1 MLDAKLTSSF
11 LHTTPVYI
19 KKLNEMGI
27 MTVRDLLY
35 YFPRGYEDRT
45 HIRKIH
51 EIDLNQLNVIKGK
64 ITNIENLMTKGY
76 KKITRAE
83 LEDDVGNTID
93 VIWFNQPHLLNLIQ
107 KGKEYLF
114 AGRVKIDFGRLTL
127 LAPDFE
133 EVKKEQI
140 SMGRIIPLYSA
151 YDTMERNT
159 VSSDW
164 LRGKM
169 VYVLPYAREEEEF
182 LPSDIL
188 QQEHLM
194 DRMTAI
200 QEIHFPS
207 SQEHLEAARKRLAF
221 DELFLLQIQALKRKY
236 DYQGKAEKRGTAI
249 PLQPELIKN
258 FIQKLPFTLTDSQRI
273 VTYQILKDM
282 EKPVPMIR
290 LLEGDVGSGKTIVA
304 TIIAY
309 HTIQAGY
316 QVALMVPTEVLARQH
331 YEKITEQLQSY
342 HIPVALLI
350 GSLSKS
356 EKKRIT
362 QGIKDGSIPFV
373 IGTHALI
380 QESVD
385 FQHLAF
391 VVIDEQH
398 RFGVE
403 QRKKLASFGYPHVL
417 HMTAT
422 PIPRTLALTVYGD
435 QDLSLLKEMP
445 RGRLP
450 IITRV
455 VSAHNRGQA
464 YRFIESEMMKG
475 RQVYVI
481 CPLIEASEKLQV
493 KAVTEEYRRLQSIF
507 PAFHIGLLHGK
518 LKSEEKEKVMHDFAQ
533 GNIQLLVSTTV
544 IEVGIDVKNATIMM
558 IEGADR
564 FGLAQLHQLR
574 GRVGRGEAQS
584 YCFLFTESDR
594 EEVMTR
600 LQVLEKTT
608 NGFEVAEKDLQFRGM
623 GEIYGHRQSGLP
635 DMKMADVM
643 DAHLVEKTREY
654 ASALLE
660 QDIELTHYP
669 LLTKRIGTLEE
680 WIVS

>member
-1 MLDAKLTSSF
+1 MLDAKLTYSF

-27 MTVRDLLY
+27 LSVRDLLY

-45 HIRKIH
+45 HVRKIH
-51 EIDLNQLNVIKGK
+51 EIDASGLNVIKGK
-64 ITNIENLMTKGY
+64 ITNIENLMTRGY

-83 LEDDVGNTID
+83 FEDEDGNTIE
-93 VIWFNQPHLLNLIQ
+93 VVWFNQPHLLNLIK
-107 KGKEYLF
+107 KGGSYIL
-114 AGRVKIDFGRLTL
+114 AGRVKIDFGRLTFV
-127 LAPDFE
+127 APDFE
-133 EVKKEQI
+133 EVKKEQV

-151 YDTMERNT
+151 YDTTERNT
-159 VSSDW
+159 ISSDW

-169 VYVLPYAREEEEF
+169 SYVLPYAREEEEF
-182 LPSDIL
+182 LPDHIL
-188 QQEHLM
+188 TTEQLM
-194 DRMTAI
+194 GRGKAI
-200 QEIHFPS
+200 EEIHFPS
-207 SQEHLEAARKRLAF
+207 DADHLEQARKRLSF
-221 DELFLLQIQALKRKY
+221 DELFLLQLQTLKRKY
-236 DYQGKAEKRGTAI
+236 DYQGKAEQRGTAI
-249 PLQPELIKN
+249 PLHTELIKK
-258 FIQKLPFTLTDSQRI
+258 FIQELPFTLTDSQRI

-282 EKPVPMIR
+282 EKSSPMIR

-304 TIIAY
+304 TMVAY

-316 QVALMVPTEVLARQH
+316 QVVLMAPTEVLARQH
-331 YEKITEQLQSY
+331 YEKITEQLRAY
-342 HIPVALLI
+342 HIPVELLI

-356 EKKRIT
+356 EKERIT
-362 QGIKDGSIPFV
+362 RGVKDGSIPFV

-380 QESVD
+380 QDTID
-385 FQHLAF
+385 FKNLAF

-422 PIPRTLALTVYGD
+422 PIPRTLALTIYGD

-445 RGRLP
+445 QGRLP

-455 VSAHNRGQA
+455 VSAQKRGQA
-464 YRFIESEMMKG
+464 YRFIESEILKG

-481 CPLIEASEKLQV
+481 CPLIEESEKLQV
-493 KAVTEEYRRLQSIF
+493 KAVTEEHKRLKSIF
-507 PAFHIGLLHGK
+507 PTFHIGLLHGR
-518 LKSEEKEKVMHDFAQ
+518 LKSEEKEKVMHAFEA
-533 GNIQLLVSTTV
+533 GEIQLLVSTTV

-623 GEIYGHRQSGLP
+623 GEIYGLRQSGLP
-635 DMKMADVM
+635 DMKMADLM

-654 ASALLE
+654 ATALLE
-660 QDIELTHYP
+660 SDMELVHYP
-669 LLTKRIGTLEE
+669 LLQKRIGKQEE
-680 WIVS
+680 WMVS